1 MEASNNSTFSRLIYL
16 QRSMQVE
23 DRLHHLTV
31 QQNKMAAVL
40 GRLRQV
46 ESGLPSPDTSAS
58 ADPQSTIT
66 ALGQAATMLNEVLRR
81 VDQAHAELPPIFEP
95 GVEPT
100 LPQLENVQLPDVDAD
115 TRVCVC
121 VFCML
126 QLSCSVGW
134 QQSFPVNVD

>member
-1 MEASNNSTFSRLIYL
+1 M
-16 QRSMQVE
+16 E

-31 QQNKMAAVL
+31 QQNKMGSVL

-95 GVEPT
+95 SVEPT
-100 LPQLENVQLPDVDAD
+100 LPQLENVQLPDVNAE
-115 TRVCVC
+115 TRVRRHAFGTCLVLC
-121 VFCML
+121 CDGKFHM
-126 QLSCSVGW
+126 VGNRLVW
-134 QQSFPVNVD
+134 SI